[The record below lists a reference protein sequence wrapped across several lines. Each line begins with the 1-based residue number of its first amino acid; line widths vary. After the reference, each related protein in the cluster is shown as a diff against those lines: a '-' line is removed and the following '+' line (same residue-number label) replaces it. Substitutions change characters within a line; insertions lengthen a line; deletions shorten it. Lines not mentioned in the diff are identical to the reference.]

1 MKKCI
6 LLLVIIFCL
15 LTINSWGSTSKKGII
30 AEVGPYKLYKSDLDE
45 IVRNRTEITQ
55 ILGTHPEL
63 LEYVYKTLIEEWI
76 NISMLALE
84 AKKENLD
91 KNSEIQKRIKEITK
105 RILAEGY
112 IKKHVANIKINEE
125 ELKEYY
131 EKNKNNYKIPQGVK
145 IKHILIY
152 VPKDADEKTEQQ
164 AFEKALKIRKKIL
177 EGTSF
182 EEMVEKYSEDIVSKR
197 KGGDFGIIRKG
208 KNISK
213 MAEEIF
219 KLKTGE
225 ISKPLRSLYGYHIV
239 KVVEKIPAKILAYN
253 EVKEEVKKDYLKEKQ
268 NKLIKQILSDLK
280 NKYHPKIY
288 YKKENDH

>member
-112 IKKHVANIKINEE
+112 IKKHVTNIKINEE

-152 VPKDADEKTEQQ
+152 VPKDANEKIEQQ

-253 EVKEEVKKDYLKEKQ
+253 EIKEEVKKDYLKEKQ

>member
-6 LLLVIIFCL
+6 LLLIIIFCL
-15 LTINSWGSTSKKGII
+15 LTINSWGSASKKGII
-30 AEVGPYKLYKSDLDE
+30 AEVGPYKLYKSDLDK
-45 IVRNRTEITQ
+45 IVRNKTEIIQ

-63 LEYVYKTLIEEWI
+63 FEYVYKTLIEEWI

-105 RILAEGY
+105 RILAEEY
-112 IKKHVANIKINEE
+112 IKNHIANIKINDE

-131 EKNKNNYKIPQGVK
+131 EKNKNNYKIPEGVK

-152 VPKDADEKTEQQ
+152 VPKDADEKTEKQ
-164 AFEKALKIRKKIL
+164 AFEKALKIREKIL
-177 EGTSF
+177 KGASF
-182 EEMVEKYSEDIVSKR
+182 EEIVEKYSEDIVSKR

-239 KVVEKIPAKILAYN
+239 KVVKKIPAKILAYD

-268 NKLIKQILSDLK
+268 NKLIKQILRDLK

-288 YKKENDH
+288 YKKENDN

>member
-152 VPKDADEKTEQQ
+152 VPKDADEKIEQQ